1 MIMVDTSGSSENA
14 VRTQYLSFTL
24 AGVEYGVG
32 ILKVREILQ
41 FEEITRVPSTPR
53 SVRGVI
59 NLRGAVVPVLDLAA
73 KLGLGETP
81 ITPFTC
87 ILVVEALL
95 DGQPTVMGVLADTVR
110 EVIELGLD
118 EVELAP
124 AFGTQVRVEFLLG
137 LGKVG
142 RGFVQLLD
150 VDAVISAD
158 EKAFARTVEDGLP
171 DEPLAAGQREEAGE
185 GDVAAASAGEATE
198 GGPEAVEEDA
208 AAAGDGAAGAE
219 PGEPAA

>member
-1 MIMVDTSGSSENA
+1 MVDTSERSENV
-14 VRTQYLSFTL
+14 VRAQYLSFTL

-41 FEEITRVPSTPR
+41 FEAITRVPSTPR

-95 DGQPTVMGVLADTVR
+95 DGQPTVMGVLADAVR
-110 EVIELGLD
+110 EVIELGPED
-118 EVELAP
+118 VELAP

-137 LGKVG
+137 LAKVG

-150 VDAVISAD
+150 IDRVISAD

-171 DEPLAAGQREEAGE
+171 DEPLSCVPGEADGQGDGVPSCDGEAGGGEGAAAGGVAE
-185 GDVAAASAGEATE
+185 GD
-198 GGPEAVEEDA
+198 DA
-208 AAAGDGAAGAE
+208 AAAA
-219 PGEPAA
+219 PGEPEA